1 MVRHA
6 SLRAFAIP
14 SVRRGP
20 AHLRS
25 GRQGSADGPTSN
37 VAKGGGGTWSAPD
50 STMCSGEAPSIETPT
65 RQAYGPRRSP
75 NMSPIGS
82 HFDSG
87 HHSLY
92 LSKMNHQCV
101 ELVLAINRAR
111 KS

>member
-25 GRQGSADGPTSN
+25 GRQGSADGPASN

-65 RQAYGPRRSP
+65 RQHMDRAVPLKCRRSART
-75 NMSPIGS
+75 ST
-82 HFDSG
+82 
-87 HHSLY
+87 
-92 LSKMNHQCV
+92 
-101 ELVLAINRAR
+101 LATTLCISR
-111 KS
+111 KWTTSV